1 MGNMTM
7 NIVRIALISLVIV
20 CSPVSVAQ
28 NSSGS
33 IEKAYIDNT
42 DNIIELMYI
51 VFKDMNAEE
60 IIKLAQEGVI
70 EELKDPDSAN
80 FRNEKV
86 IQNETGMYVCG
97 EVNAKNSYG
106 GYVGFMPYFSTGI
119 GLHHIMTEHEDTM
132 ANIIVPYYCL
142 L

>member
-1 MGNMTM
+1 MK
-7 NIVRIALISLVIV
+7 IARIALISLVIV

-28 NSSGS
+28 NSLGS

-42 DNIIELMYI
+42 DNIIRTNYI
-51 VFKDMNAEE
+51 VFKDMKAEE
-60 IIKLAQEGVI
+60 IITLAREGVI
-70 EELKDPDSAN
+70 YELKDPDSAN

-86 IQNETGMYVCG
+86 IQNETGIYVCG

-106 GYVGFMPYFSTGI
+106 GYVGFMPYFSTGL
-119 GLHHIMTEHEDTM
+119 GLHHIMTEHEDAM
-132 ANIIVPYYCL
+132 ANIVVPYYCL